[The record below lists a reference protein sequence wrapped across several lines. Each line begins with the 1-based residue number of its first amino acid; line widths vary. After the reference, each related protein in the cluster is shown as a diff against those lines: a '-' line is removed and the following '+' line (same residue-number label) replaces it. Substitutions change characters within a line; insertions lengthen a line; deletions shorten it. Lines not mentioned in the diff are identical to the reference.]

1 MIKKLLFG
9 FLFFSTTLIFAQDQK
24 WNVEANYTIVPGDG
38 LFGEDDFID
47 VGVKYRFVD
56 FGLLNTGFGV
66 NGGFSSENIE
76 NTGFDSRRDN
86 TYIIQPRVFSELTIP
101 GLEKLRPSLGLGY
114 SFLNT
119 VSSFTTVNGFDDSD
133 NSWVEGFNINFGLS
147 YDISKRFFIQAQYD
161 FIDLTLDNGIPN
173 NVQLLPAQIN
183 GDINNIRLGVGF
195 RF

>member
-9 FLFFSTTLIFAQDQK
+9 FLFFSTALIFAQDQK

-56 FGLLNTGFGV
+56 FGLLNIGFGV

-133 NSWVEGFNINFGLS
+133 NSWVQGFNINFGLS
-147 YDISKRFFIQAQYD
+147 YDISKRIFVQAQYD
-161 FIDLTLDNGIPN
+161 FIDLTKDYDIPN